1 VLWRTALTA
10 ERPGG
15 AVLGTTTMARIG
27 QGEEGFMFTLPTT
40 DSPFAACEEQ
50 AMELC
55 EDNCLL
61 TP

>member
-1 VLWRTALTA
+1 
-10 ERPGG
+10 
-15 AVLGTTTMARIG
+15 MARIG

-40 DSPFAACEEQ
+40 DSPFAAREEQ